1 MKRIIKKTLLKTGKY
16 FPQFFSN
23 LVVKKFTDL
32 NSHIFFGY
40 YDTTPFDIKDEKIL
54 ACRVPI
60 KNHLKSIKMD
70 LGYYYLDKANPKF
83 IKFSETNAWCWQMG
97 ARLRWL
103 NNQSDLVSFNTVYKN
118 RYICKIQSINKTNE
132 YESIPLPLYDINND
146 ITYGLSLNFSRLQR
160 LRPGYGYK
168 NILDKSIKIKA
179 PSNDGIILF
188 DFKSKKEELLISL
201 SKISKIEPDK
211 SMKGATHYFN
221 HISFSPNS
229 RFFMFFHLWVNNNK
243 RFSRL
248 FIFDIET
255 CKYKLISKNR
265 VSHYTW
271 KSDTELLITESKD
284 GIVFYTLYNIN
295 DNGKISK
302 ISGKEKNTT
311 NNKMELMAPISA
323 LQKINKI
330 EDVEIFTDSK
340 YVKLGITEWIHKWLK
355 NNWQTSKKE
364 HVKNKELWLKLY
376 ELTKSIK
383 VKWVWVK
390 SHAGDPLN
398 EEVDLLAKKAAESN

>member
-295 DNGKISK
+295 DNSSK
-302 ISGKEKNTT
+302 IFGKNILNNDGHPSFIDNNSIIFDSYPDIFGNQRLFIYDEIKQTKPKILYRSFAPPDFIGEKKCDLHPRLN
-311 NNKMELMAPISA
+311 
-323 LQKINKI
+323 
-330 EDVEIFTDSK
+330 
-340 YVKLGITEWIHKWLK
+340 K
-355 NNWQTSKKE
+355 NNSLISIDTSSNGQRE
-364 HVKNKELWLKLY
+364 MHVIIL
-376 ELTKSIK
+376 
-383 VKWVWVK
+383 
-390 SHAGDPLN
+390 
-398 EEVDLLAKKAAESN
+398 